1 MNEIRSFITALIMV
15 LAILGFS
22 FIAILLRDNF
32 EIFQVKLIVVTVL
45 LFIGHVSYNTAKK
58 L

>member
-15 LAILGFS
+15 LAVLGFS